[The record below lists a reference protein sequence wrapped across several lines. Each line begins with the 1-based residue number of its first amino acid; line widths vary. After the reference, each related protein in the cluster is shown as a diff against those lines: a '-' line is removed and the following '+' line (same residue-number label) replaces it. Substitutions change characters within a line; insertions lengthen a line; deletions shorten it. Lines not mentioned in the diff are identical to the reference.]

1 MFTSLKDLY
10 KKAEE
15 NGVAIG
21 AFNTN
26 NLEETQAIVRAA
38 EKLKLPAII
47 QTSRKAIDYA
57 GLSELFVLI
66 KNLIDESEVQLVIHL
81 DHAKEIELV
90 EKCLKVGY
98 RSVMFDGSEF
108 PFEKNVLETRRV
120 VELARQFGA
129 TVEGEIGAIGKGE
142 EGVEGKN
149 QEFTDPKE
157 AAEFVKLTGVDSLAI
172 SIGNTHGAPKGEKI
186 DFELLGQINQVV
198 DVPLVLHGSS
208 GLSSMMI
215 KKAISLGVRKINIDT
230 QLRRAF
236 KAGVLEEINDK
247 NSDIRDYLASGR
259 EEVGEVVERYLK
271 IVNNIE

>member
-10 KKAEE
+10 KIAEE
-15 NGVAIG
+15 NSVAIG

-26 NLEETQAIVRAA
+26 NLEETQAIVSTA
-38 EKLKLPAII
+38 EKLNLPAII
-47 QTSRKAIDYA
+47 QTSKKAIDYA
-57 GLSELFVLI
+57 GLSELFAVI
-66 KNLIDESEVQLVIHL
+66 KTFIDEAKVPLVVHL
-81 DHAKEIELV
+81 DHAKEIDLV
-90 EKCLKVGY
+90 EKCLKIGY
-98 RSVMFDGSEF
+98 RSVMFDGSEY
-108 PFEKNVLETRRV
+108 PFEKNVTETRKV
-120 VELARQFGA
+120 VELASHFGA
-129 TVEGEIGAIGKGE
+129 TVEGEIGTIGKGE
-142 EGVEGKN
+142 EGVSGSGQK
-149 QEFTDPKE
+149 FTDPEE

-186 DFELLGQINQVV
+186 DFELLDRINQVV
-198 DVPLVLHGSS
+198 KIPLVLHGSS
-208 GLSSMMI
+208 GLSPVTI

-247 NSDIRDYLASGR
+247 NSDIRDYLSSGR